1 MSHRCIPLVLCWLA
15 AAGVSAAGDEVFKL
29 KVRGAE
35 RGEVLSVEKDESQ
48 VVRNLVLDRFGQ
60 LVKDVTEK
68 TSECYRYEETILETA
83 VGGTPTKLR
92 RRYDKA
98 ESRKGRRTDPL
109 ACNGMTVLIEMRDGR
124 YRFRFDGGRAMRDDE
139 SADLDREFNVGDEK
153 FRVGSLIPDKGAPVG
168 KPWKIE
174 MAPLLADLQRSKKY
188 LVQADRARGDGELH
202 MTTPLGG
209 AQFALMTCKLQVPLL
224 AMAFNP
230 GEAPRP
236 LADGAKATF
245 DLSLDLCVDGSEP
258 TATLVGKGKVHAKA
272 AVPLGAAGVGEL
284 TLTLENE
291 TREVRKL
298 VRDKK

>member
-92 RRYDKA
+92 RRY
-98 ESRKGRRTDPL
+98 
-109 ACNGMTVLIEMRDGR
+109 
-124 YRFRFDGGRAMRDDE
+124 DGGRAMRDDE